1 MLDIIKNWNVISVK
15 DWNKKEISFDI
26 NKNLVSIDW
35 LDVNFP
41 GEYEKSGILAE
52 IKEVDS
58 ILIYSFTIDSKHVF
72 IVPTEKLE
80 LKEEIISFFWD
91 IDLLIILW
99 TKESIKI
106 FENIE
111 AKVVVPYGETK
122 DIFLNSLGQHIE
134 AVENYRIK
142 WDLDWEKTEF
152 VNLWQ

>member
-1 MLDIIKNWNVISVK
+1 MLDIIKNGDVISVK
-15 DWNKKEISFDI
+15 DGNKKEISFDTD
-26 NKNLVSIDW
+26 KNLVLLDG

-52 IKEVDS
+52 IKEIDS
-58 ILIYSFTIDSKHVF
+58 TLIYSFTIDSKHVF

-80 LKEEIISFFWD
+80 LKEEIISFFGD
-91 IDLLIILW
+91 IDVLIILG

-111 AKVVVPYGETK
+111 AKVVIPYSETK

-134 AVENYRIK
+134 SVETYRIK
-142 WDLDWEKTEF
+142 GDLDGEKTEF
-152 VNLWQ
+152 INLG